1 MSPMRG
7 VDVLEEKSQSIKTIY
22 SYRLNQ
28 TQCLRRER
36 VNVLPFSHAFFQVRQ
51 KELAVE
57 GINGRDVGKDV
68 FHHIHG
74 EHVFSCF
81 F

>member
-7 VDVLEEKSQSIKTIY
+7 VDVLEEESQSIKTIF
-22 SYRLNQ
+22 LPIEQ

-36 VNVLPFSHAFFQVRQ
+36 VNVSPFCHAFLQVRQ

-68 FHHIHG
+68 FTHIHW
-74 EHVFSCF
+74 ERVFSCF